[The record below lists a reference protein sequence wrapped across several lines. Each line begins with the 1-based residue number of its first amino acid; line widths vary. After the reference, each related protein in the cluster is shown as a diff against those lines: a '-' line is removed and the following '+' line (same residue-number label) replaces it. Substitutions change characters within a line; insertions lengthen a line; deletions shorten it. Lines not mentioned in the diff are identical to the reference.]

1 MKRVVAVIQARTGSS
16 RLPGKVLEPL
26 YGEMSILEFQ
36 CRRLRSMS
44 GVDELV
50 VATTDRPEDDA
61 ITGLVAG
68 LGLRVVRGSDTDVL
82 SRFVAAADATL
93 ANTLVRVTSDSP
105 LRDRG
110 VIETCV
116 AHHIANGLEYT
127 RPERDSLPKG
137 LRAEVVE
144 ADVLRQLDA
153 DPATTAREREHVTIA
168 IREHPERYRC
178 GAPDFAPELA
188 RPHYDLSVDTPDDL
202 AFVREVWEA
211 LSARGWPCDVRHIC
225 ALLDARAASLEEAA
239 G

>member
-16 RLPGKVLEPL
+16 RLPGKVLKPL
-26 YGEMSILEFQ
+26 YGAMSLLEFQ

-61 ITGLVAG
+61 ITGLVTS
-68 LGLRVVRGSDTDVL
+68 LGLRVVRGSNADVL

-93 ANTLVRVTSDSP
+93 ATTLIRVTSDSP

-110 VIETCV
+110 VIEACLAHHV
-116 AHHIANGLEYT
+116 AHGLEYT
-127 RPERDSLPKG
+127 RPERDALPKG

-168 IREHPERYRC
+168 IRENPQRYRC

-188 RPHYDLSVDTPDDL
+188 RPDYDLSVDTPDDL
-202 AFVREVWEA
+202 VFVRGVWEA
-211 LSARGWPCDVRHIC
+211 LSARGWPCDARHIC
-225 ALLDARAASLEEAA
+225 ALLDVRAQSLEEAA